1 MASGEL
7 NRQISRDL
15 DCEAGVAPLLYGE
28 LNRNLQ
34 QVAGA
39 TGTEIAVRGSI
50 FCRSRSRRLMRAGA
64 SLFRS
69 AMSARRA
76 SSPDKIIILL

>member
-50 FCRSRSRRLMRAGA
+50 VDSQPHVAHRFVS
-64 SLFRS
+64 
-69 AMSARRA
+69 
-76 SSPDKIIILL
+76 